1 MIFPWLQGFLSWRQA
16 PLTWTLIA
24 INFLFFLLTFQ
35 APNDVPNLS
44 KKELLWAGRY
54 YAEMNH
60 EEIPVEPAA
69 LMLMGGRALRDP
81 KFFEAVGTF
90 EPKGDEVGFDLWKKR
105 IVEFQSELEKRP
117 VDLFGLQGV
126 ETRPLSWITYQFMHS
141 GFVHL
146 FGNMLMLLLFG
157 AALERITGSFWLVGV
172 YLVGGIA
179 GALSYL
185 VLSPISTAP
194 MVGASA
200 SLSALMAFY
209 ALIER
214 RKRVRFFYF
223 LSPSPGYWGDI
234 YLPTLVIL
242 PLYFVE
248 DLASYL
254 STSTDLGAGV
264 AYAAHMGGATFGI
277 ISAVAFRLLLIKFP
291 RWERNLYASY
301 SPSRNEAP

>member
-1 MIFPWLQGFLSWRQA
+1 MILPWLQGFLSWHKA

-24 INFLFFLLTFQ
+24 INALFYLLTFQ
-35 APNDVPNLS
+35 IPNEVPNLS
-44 KKELLWAGRY
+44 KKELIWAGRY
-54 YAEMNH
+54 YAKLRQEEM
-60 EEIPVEPAA
+60 PASPAA
-69 LMLMGGRALRDP
+69 QMLMGARALRDP
-81 KFFEAVGTF
+81 RFFEALPSF
-90 EPKGDEVGFDLWKKR
+90 EPQGDEVGFEQWKANLLD
-105 IVEFQSELEKRP
+105 FQSELSKRP
-117 VDLFGLQGV
+117 VDLFGLQGDQR
-126 ETRPLSWITYQFMHS
+126 RPLSWLTYQFMHS
-141 GFVHL
+141 GFLHL
-146 FGNMLMLLLFG
+146 FGNMLMLLIFG
-157 AALERITGSFWLVGV
+157 AALERITGSGWLVGV
-172 YLVGGIA
+172 YLTGGLA
-179 GALSYL
+179 GAISYL
-185 VLSPISTAP
+185 WLSPVTTAP

-254 STSTDLGAGV
+254 STSAEIGAGV
-264 AYAAHMGGATFGI
+264 AYAAHLGGALFGI
-277 ISAVAFRLLLIKFP
+277 VSALAFRALLIKFP

-301 SPSRNEAP
+301 SRSHNEAP